1 MSIDPKSERIF
12 EEAARRLQKRFGGIA
27 MAHWLVRGHIWIGIA
42 GVILVV
48 GLRQF
53 WEWRSGE
60 SWAVLVL
67 ILAWLVVGVV
77 ISWMRLPDFFTALSR
92 FDRAGQWRD
101 QFSSAYFFVT
111 DRRDQGESLSAGERL
126 HVSRAR
132 EDLGEKLPE
141 AGRILP
147 FPDLRKVWIL
157 PAVALVFSVTPWL
170 RKELSPSEMTL
181 TEEMVKSAAGE
192 ADRIRMAAKGLSELG
207 SLSEEEKE
215 ELEKLESDVELAAD
229 DIGNSVGQ
237 TAGEVLSSLE
247 TRARAAERLAE
258 KLGLSNGDEW
268 ASEEFVR
275 ELGQHADTAD
285 LAIGIKD
292 RNPELVADQADAIA
306 GVLMR
311 EDLKRETA
319 DRFAIALERSM
330 SRATDDDRKK
340 VVGERIGNASGNLTA
355 RQPAGAGAE
364 FEALAGHFR
373 RVRQRDEAREKL
385 EELAEQLRSSGS
397 QISGSKLEN
406 LKKIADSAGSGNLPE
421 GLQPIES
428 TPMATQLQNLM
439 APQVP
444 QTNQPG
450 GMSGTPM
457 PIPGSLG
464 QNGNTPGQ
472 GQGGQGEGQKGEAGE
487 GVMAPIPGQP
497 GTRPGGE
504 GQGLATGPAGKNGEG
519 MGGGMLMAPVPGS
532 SPGQNVPGSGLGG
545 ASAGQGQGQGGG
557 DKAGSGTMAMFEQE
571 GNLTEAE
578 KEARIDATINEA
590 GDSEFRAVEG
600 QSGRT
605 ETATRSRREIASS
618 FIDVEESALDEK
630 SLPITRRNQVLR
642 YFSEIR
648 RQLEEE

>member
-1 MSIDPKSERIF
+1 MSVDPKSELVF
-12 EEAARRLQKRFGGIA
+12 EEAARSLRKRFGGILFA
-27 MAHWLVRGHIWIGIA
+27 LWLVRSHLWIGIA
-42 GVILVV
+42 GLLLVL

-60 SWAVLVL
+60 SWAVLGL
-67 ILAWLVVGVV
+67 MAAWLMAGIV
-77 ISWMRLPDFFTALSR
+77 IAWIRRPDSFTALSR

-101 QFSSAYFFVT
+101 QFSSAYFFVS
-111 DRRDQGESLSAGERL
+111 DRHSQGENLSVGEKL

-132 EDLGEKLPE
+132 KELGEKLPD
-141 AGRILP
+141 AGKILP
-147 FPDLRKVWIL
+147 LPDLKKVWIL
-157 PAVALVFSVTPWL
+157 PVVAIAFSLTPWL

-192 ADRIRMAAKGLSELG
+192 ADRIRMAAKGLSELQ

-215 ELEKLESDVELAAD
+215 ALEKLESDVELAAD

-258 KLGLSNGDEW
+258 KLGLSNADEW

-306 GVLMR
+306 GVLKR

-319 DRFAIALERSM
+319 DRFAIALERSL
-330 SRATDDDRKK
+330 SRATDEDRKK

-355 RQPAGAGAE
+355 RQPVGAGEE

-373 RVRQRDEAREKL
+373 RVRQREDAREKL

-406 LKKIADSAGSGNLPE
+406 LKKIADSAGAGNLPE

-444 QTNQPG
+444 QPNQPG
-450 GMSGTPM
+450 DSSGTPM

-464 QNGNTPGQ
+464 QNSNAPGQ
-472 GQGGQGEGQKGEAGE
+472 GQGGKGKGQKGEGGE

-497 GTRPGGE
+497 GNNPAGE
-504 GQGLATGPAGKNGEG
+504 GQGIASGPGGNKGDG

-545 ASAGQGQGQGGG
+545 ASGGQGQGQGGG

-571 GNLTEAE
+571 GNITEADQ
-578 KEARIDATINEA
+578 EARIEATLNED
-590 GDSEFRAVEG
+590 GESEFRAVEG

-605 ETATRSRREIASS
+605 EAATRSRRDIASS

-630 SLPITRRNQVLR
+630 SLPITRRNQVMR